1 MAVVYR
7 QAISSKM
14 FEQEMKITA
23 MHVKR
28 KQLQQLLPK
37 ITIQRS
43 KRKASVHRLLS
54 NYAEQS
60 FQKVE
65 KKMHVPSSSK
75 CCFFP
80 PVIVVTSNVDNE
92 TFLTQ

>member
-14 FEQEMKITA
+14 FEQDMKITA

-37 ITIQRS
+37 IAIQRS
-43 KRKASVHRLLS
+43 KRKASVHLLLCK
-54 NYAEQS
+54 YTEQS
-60 FQKVE
+60 FRNVE
-65 KKMHVPSSSK
+65 QKMHVPSS
-75 CCFFP
+75 
-80 PVIVVTSNVDNE
+80 
-92 TFLTQ
+92 

>member
-43 KRKASVHRLLS
+43 KRKASVHLLFR

-60 FQKVE
+60 FPNVEQKNACAKFLE
-65 KKMHVPSSSK
+65 I
-75 CCFFP
+75 FFP
-80 PVIVVTSNVDNE
+80 PS
-92 TFLTQ
+92 L